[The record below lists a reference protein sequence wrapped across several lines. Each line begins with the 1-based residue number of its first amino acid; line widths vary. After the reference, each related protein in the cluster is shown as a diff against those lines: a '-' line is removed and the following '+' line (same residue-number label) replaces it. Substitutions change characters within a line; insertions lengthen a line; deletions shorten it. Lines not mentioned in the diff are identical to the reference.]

1 MPSFR
6 RVKLLKLP
14 ALTKKAFF
22 IFVAVFVL
30 AVILFSLL
38 YGFYYFQI
46 KVPKASHISP
56 FSITFDPSQGKISLQ
71 GPHLVKS
78 EAQWKQFRVERGKSV
93 AQIAKQL
100 EEEGII
106 RSSLLFRVYARLNR
120 LDRTVKFGTY
130 WVSSELSIGD
140 LVERFQQ
147 SKGIRLTF
155 LEGWRREEFAS
166 YAAKAL
172 GGVSFEDE
180 FLEVSKGKEGH
191 LFPDTYLIPY
201 FIAAQD
207 LVALL
212 TETFEEKYRAL
223 LDEEKMT
230 RVEVCLSVS
239 TTGTCSDKRSISK
252 GKLVILASLVER
264 ETTGD
269 NEEEMRM
276 IAGILIKRWFSGWK
290 LDVDATVQYALG
302 YQEEGETWW
311 KKTLTKKDLKVDSL
325 YNTYEWIGLPPGP
338 ICNPG
343 FATLSAVSN
352 AKPSPYWFYLHD
364 KEGNVYYAR
373 TLDEHTRNV
382 VRYLR

>member
-1 MPSFR
+1 MSSFQ
-6 RVKLLKLP
+6 RVKLPKLP
-14 ALTKKAFF
+14 ALSKRAFF
-22 IFVAVFVL
+22 IFVTIFVL
-30 AVILFSLL
+30 AAVTFSLL

-46 KVPKASHISP
+46 KVPKASRVSL
-56 FSITFDPSQGKISLQ
+56 FSITFEPSQGKILWQ
-71 GPHLVKS
+71 GPHLVRS
-78 EAQWKQFRVERGKSV
+78 AAQWKQFKVERGKSV

-100 EEEGII
+100 QEEGII
-106 RSSLLFRVYARLNR
+106 RSSLPFRIYARLNR

-166 YAAKAL
+166 YAARAL
-172 GGVSFEDE
+172 GSVSFEGE
-180 FLEVSKGKEGH
+180 FLKASKGKEGH

-201 FIAAQD
+201 YISPQN

-212 TETFEEKYRAL
+212 TRTFEEKYKVL
-223 LDEEKMT
+223 LDEGK
-230 RVEVCLSVS
+230 RAQVEICLSIS
-239 TTGTCSDKRSISK
+239 TAGTCSDKRSISK
-252 GKLVILASLVER
+252 KTLVILASLVER

-269 NEEEMRM
+269 NEEEMRT

-311 KKTLTKKDLKVDSL
+311 KKTLTKEDLKVDSL

-364 KEGNVYYAR
+364 KGGNVYYAK